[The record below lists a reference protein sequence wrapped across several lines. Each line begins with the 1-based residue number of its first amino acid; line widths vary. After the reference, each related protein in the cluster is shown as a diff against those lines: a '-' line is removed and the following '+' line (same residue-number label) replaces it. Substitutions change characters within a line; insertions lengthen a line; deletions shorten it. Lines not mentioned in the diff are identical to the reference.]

1 MHFTLKD
8 PCANCPF
15 RTDKPHQQRWLGR
28 ARAEDICSSL
38 IDKQQTFQCHK
49 TLDLTEDKHQHCAG
63 AMIMLEHMNS
73 PNQMMRIAER
83 VGMYDSTAI
92 NMSAP
97 VFTDSED
104 FIEFHSEDL

>member
-15 RTDKPHQQRWLGR
+15 RTDLPEQKGWLGGYR
-28 ARAEDICSSL
+28 AIGIVVALTNDQKS
-38 IDKQQTFQCHK
+38 FQCHK
-49 TLDLTEDKHQHCAG
+49 TLDLPESKHQHCAG

-73 PNQMMRIAER
+73 PNQTMRIAER
-83 VGMYDSTAI
+83 LGMYDSTAI
-92 NMSAP
+92 NMGAP